1 MSMRLP
7 TGMKLG
13 RRGAPA
19 SGSRRAPAPC
29 RAGSCTPAGWASEI
43 DHFLEVAAG
52 RAESA
57 CTPRDALNTLL
68 VAEAAE
74 RSRLAGAPVSVR
86 RAEDLL

>member
-1 MSMRLP
+1 MNARTPLRLLDP
-7 TGMKLG
+7 IGVADGYTPYGNAFD
-13 RRGAPA
+13 RFA
-19 SGSRRAPAPC
+19 
-29 RAGSCTPAGWASEI
+29 AGYVGEI

-74 RSRLAGAPVSVR
+74 RSRLAGTPVPVR
-86 RAEDLL
+86 HADDLLGA